1 MEYHQ
6 QEEHFNLAQV
16 STGSAASLKFI
27 SHDRVE
33 DIPAPH
39 SYYCYQ
45 CYHIRKMVGEL
56 MLRGNG
62 RFYGSAGKAFTL
74 SNVKDGRHVPVLNE
88 LKCFFESNES
98 NFSGRK
104 PSLVATTGR
113 KAAGN
118 STASTNY

>member
-27 SHDRVE
+27 SHGTVV

-39 SYYCYQ
+39 SYYCYH

-56 MLRGNG
+56 MQEEMGGFMGQQAKHLCSVMLRMEDM
-62 RFYGSAGKAFTL
+62 FLF
-74 SNVKDGRHVPVLNE
+74 
-88 LKCFFESNES
+88 
-98 NFSGRK
+98 
-104 PSLVATTGR
+104 
-113 KAAGN
+113 
-118 STASTNY
+118 